1 MQASNLGRRRS
12 LLEEE
17 KAARP
22 ITRVHEHPPVHSL
35 ARPSPPRPCNLCHVL
50 HLNHV
55 RTRAPA
61 LFSLRASRAS
71 RLAPANAASSLTHVT
86 MAGGQVAMTIVLVLL
101 LLLLVV
107 VAAVLPSAPEL
118 ASAGSTEVAG
128 ERRPPSL
135 VPFRP
140 RQHGGRRQP
149 LFHGPAAGGCMP
161 RGFRVPPSAPSRY
174 VNYHT
179 LDAGACAHGRAGKP

>member
-101 LLLLVV
+101 VVV

-179 LDAGACAHGRAGKP
+179 IDAGACAHGRAGKP